1 MALLAEEIV
10 EEWLNRQGYFT
21 IRGVKLGVH
30 EIDLLAVKLK
40 ADGGAEC
47 RHVEVQASSR
57 PVSYISRV
65 PKELQLTGRAANS
78 AAKRSKTDLKKGVE
92 EWIEKKFRKPDK
104 LQLMQSLYSGPWS
117 SELVINQVKSEKDEV
132 SLIEGHDVK
141 ILWLADIV
149 RELLATKRFQ
159 IVAAAGSDILDLIR
173 IGTVLSKREDSIAGK
188 PSNLE
193 EAIARA
199 DARLVKD

>member
-1 MALLAEEIV
+1 MALLAEELV

-21 IRGVKLGVH
+21 IRGVKIGIH

-40 ADGGAEC
+40 ADGGADC
-47 RHVEVQASSR
+47 RHVEVQASTR

-65 PKELQLTGRAANS
+65 PKELQLTGRAPNNAAN
-78 AAKRSKTDLKKGVE
+78 RSQADLKKGVE

-104 LQLMQSLYSGPWS
+104 LRLMQSLHPGPWS
-117 SELVINQVKSEKDEV
+117 SELVTNQVKSKQDEV
-132 SLIEGHDVK
+132 PLIQGNDVK

-159 IVAAAGSDILDLIR
+159 IVAAAGSISSTLY
-173 IGTVLSKREDSIAGK
+173 E
-188 PSNLE
+188 
-193 EAIARA
+193 
-199 DARLVKD
+199 